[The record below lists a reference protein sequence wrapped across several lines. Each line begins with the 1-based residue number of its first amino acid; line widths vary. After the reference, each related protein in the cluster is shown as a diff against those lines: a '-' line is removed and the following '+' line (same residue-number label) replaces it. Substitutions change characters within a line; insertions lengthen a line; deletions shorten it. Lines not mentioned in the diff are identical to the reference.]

1 MSDDKDI
8 QSFITAQPSFHQ
20 AISYAYEPIP
30 GDTICHIIAEADA
43 DLAMNKCARKWALRF
58 VEGEA
63 AQKKLF
69 QQMETLTCHASET
82 TLEVKIYFLN

>member
-8 QSFITAQPSFHQ
+8 QSFIAAQPSFHQ

-30 GDTICHIIAEADA
+30 GDTICHIIADA
-43 DLAMNKCARKWALRF
+43 DLAMNKCARRWALRF

-63 AQKKLF
+63 AQKLF
-69 QQMETLTCHASET
+69 Q
-82 TLEVKIYFLN
+82 